1 MELEIEEELNAFI
14 CTREALARPW
24 TPPTA
29 GSSPALPIVHTCS
42 SGALYRAKEEPRWI
56 GA

>member
-29 GSSPALPIVHTCS
+29 GSSPALPIVRS